1 MATRLAGR
9 LARLAGRD
17 ERPRAVVLVGLD
29 ITGFGRRAFEDQRR
43 LRRRL
48 YAAVG
53 VLRAGLGRPVPHDV
67 LDRGDGVL
75 LLLPGGTDP
84 LRVIRT
90 ALPALA
96 RSVDDGN
103 RGAGEATM
111 LLRCVVHV
119 GHAQRDRWGWVGDD
133 VNLVF
138 RLLDSRTLKLRRREH
153 PAALTVALSEP
164 FHRLAAER
172 LTGGAPADDDQDLR
186 NLVKE
191 VWQDRLT
198 RDTFR
203 VKEFEETAWTASV
216 AGIPARP
223 PAIGGPGNEKNGT

>member
-1 MATRLAGR
+1 MATRLAGW
-9 LARLAGRD
+9 LARRAGLD

-29 ITGFGRRAFEDQRR
+29 ITGFGRRAFADQRR

-53 VLRAGLGRPVPHDV
+53 ALRSGLGRIIPHDV

-84 LRVIRT
+84 LRVVRT

-96 RSVDDGN
+96 RQVDDGN
-103 RGAGEATM
+103 RGAGDATM
-111 LLRCVVHV
+111 LLRCVVHT

-164 FHRLAAER
+164 FHRLACER
-172 LTGGAPADDDQDLR
+172 LAGPAPADAGQDLQ

-191 VWQDRLT
+191 LWHDKLT
-198 RDTFR
+198 QDTFR
-203 VKEFEETAWTASV
+203 VKEFEETAWTA
-216 AGIPARP
+216 
-223 PAIGGPGNEKNGT
+223 AITGGDHHQ